1 MYLLIILINLCC
13 VLKAISSFSPTTSDY
28 DAYGLKIAVN
38 DVLFVEVN
46 GNAATFLVQFA
57 PYNFIIGPL
66 QCTINFDDS
75 THYVYSVGVA
85 PNCNTT
91 ANPYFY
97 FTGEV
102 VSSDFS
108 NTDSAGRNGTFIGVW
123 INQDPQ
129 SVQQHIS
136 SRQPLS
142 CNHFAVANLTFI
154 SSYGHQEFAVMA
166 VEPYGQYA
174 IGLATQFGFIY
185 RPFSGTTLTTKQS
198 SAIWPNNS
206 TFYPCAADA
215 STTFTI
221 VAGYVEGSVRS
232 RVRAT
237 PTVYLIW
244 NSNLT
249 VLSTW
254 SYSATNNSWQSRL
267 TYSNSNTRS
276 GQYTMSV
283 KINSDD
289 PTRVLVGMPYLNT
302 VFLFVIGNSGTS
314 LTLASSLG
322 TGNSVGFGKS
332 VTWLTKSQAAIL
344 TTTYSA
350 NYLTYYSSTVYL
362 YTNLS
367 GSNIPLKPS
376 AVFPNAQ
383 QPIPSTINSKLIR
396 MVSSPSSIAVL
407 DKDGGVVIVLS
418 EVAGSYASTDT
429 TYSPIAAAMPV
440 ISHSTTCIG
449 GTYKSDAGVHPCTL
463 CPSGSSNSGRSS
475 NPGGSQNSG
484 GPSNSSGSQN
494 SGGSSNSSGSQSSG
508 GTTGT
513 ACTPCSSDG
522 FCPLGA
528 VLEINMSLLTS
539 VSQAYAYPRSPDL
552 NIYEDILLHNM
563 FSIGSTGHCVS
574 VSPIFWTMMLI
585 IVLLVFLISV
595 GCIRLCVTSHEYDRL
610 FFTIK
615 MIFERTDLVG
625 EGELWIGGLASLAII
640 LITAM
645 AYAFALSYL
654 NQYPS
659 EAVGPSNFACDTTI
673 RNAQFETNLQAL
685 AVPISSDQQVIFD
698 LLNQQNFTLYLQFI
712 NTAATCTSLTIS
724 QVTDSATVSLRFLSC
739 SQVNGTLLARVLLPE
754 HDIKITATLS
764 EVQVV
769 GAIMVGLDGPSSET
783 EFCSLKELKFR
794 QSFYSPSAET
804 LGQAATIS
812 MGLTK
817 AINETGPLSG
827 SDSFFEGIWYPTFT
841 YSLSQMFISADTYT
855 MTANLT
861 STTITINIAET
872 SYYIKNYQTPIAKQ
886 AEIIFRTLLFSFLC
900 LELCATT
907 FVICKLLL
915 IPIYKKISARLCP
928 KFMNIVVPIHEM
940 KSAHH

>member
-13 VLKAISSFSPTTSDY
+13 VLKAISSFSPTKSDY

-46 GNAATFLVQFA
+46 GNAETFLVQFA
-57 PYNFIIGPL
+57 PYNFIIDPL

-102 VSSDFS
+102 VSSDSS

-129 SVQQHIS
+129 SVQQYVS
-136 SRQPLS
+136 SGQPFS
-142 CNHFAVANLTFI
+142 CDHFVVANLAFI
-154 SSYGHQEFAVMA
+154 SSYGHQDFFVMA
-166 VEPYGQYA
+166 VEPYGQYV

-198 SAIWPNNS
+198 SVIWPNNS

-221 VAGYVEGSVRS
+221 VAGYVAGSVRS

-249 VLSTW
+249 VLSAW

-267 TYSNSNTRS
+267 TYSSSSTWNS
-276 GQYTMSV
+276 QYTMSV

-332 VTWLTKSQAAIL
+332 VTWLTESQAAIL

-367 GSNIPLKPS
+367 DSNISSIPS

-383 QPIPSTINSKLIR
+383 QPMPSTINSKLIR

-407 DKDGGVVIVLS
+407 DTDGGVLIVLS

-429 TYSPIAAAMPV
+429 TYSPVAAAMPV

-463 CPSGSSNSGRSS
+463 CPSGS
-475 NPGGSQNSG
+475 QN
-484 GPSNSSGSQN
+484 
-494 SGGSSNSSGSQSSG
+494 SG

-528 VLEINMSLLTS
+528 VLEINMSLLAS

-552 NIYEDILLHNM
+552 NVYEDVLLHHM
-563 FSIGSTGHCVS
+563 FSIDSTGHCIS
-574 VSPIFWTMMLI
+574 VSPIFWTVMLM
-585 IVLLVFLISV
+585 IVLLVFFIGV
-595 GCIRLCVTSHEYDRL
+595 GFLRLCVTSYQHDRL
-610 FFTIK
+610 FLTVK
-615 MIFERTDLVG
+615 MIFERTDLIG
-625 EGELWIGGLASLAII
+625 EGELWIGGLVSLAII
-640 LITAM
+640 LTTAM
-645 AYAFALSYL
+645 AYAFANSYL

-659 EAVGPSNFACDTTI
+659 ESVGPSNFACDTTI
-673 RNAQFETNLQAL
+673 RNAQFATNLQAL
-685 AVPISSDQQVIFD
+685 AVPISSDQQTIFD

-712 NTAATCTSLTIS
+712 NTAASCASLTIS

-739 SQVNGTLLARVLLPE
+739 SHVNGTLLARVLLPE

-769 GAIMVGLDGPSSET
+769 GGIMVGLDGPSAET
-783 EFCSLKELKFR
+783 EFCSLKELNFR

-804 LGQAATIS
+804 LAQAATIS

-827 SDSFFEGIWYPTFT
+827 SDSVFEGIWYPTFT

-872 SYYIKNYQTPIAKQ
+872 SYYIKNDQSPIAKQ
-886 AEIIFRTLLFSFLC
+886 AEIVIRTLLFACLC
-900 LELCATT
+900 LEMCSTT

-915 IPIYKKISARLCP
+915 IPIYKRISAPLCP
-928 KFMNIVVPIHEM
+928 KFMNIVEPTHEM
-940 KSAHH
+940 ASAHH